1 MISDRLEQ
9 FLKRR
14 WQYLLVAMFIIVGIQ
29 TGWLIWMH
37 RQVNDSGND
46 SRKDASFIGFGLG
59 STSQGALSLLP
70 DDPFKDDFF
79 NSPFDPNAWN
89 PLDEM
94 QSMQDRINSMFGDA
108 FGRFSQSPNFGNIF
122 ESESFT
128 PNVDIRDEGDHFVI
142 KIDLPG
148 ADASNVDVTCEEE
161 QLKISGSIDQ
171 LHQEER
177 EDGSLLRRERR
188 SGRFSRTIPLSAPVE
203 ADKME
208 TKVDKGV
215 VTVTIPKAKL

>member
-9 FLKRR
+9 FVKRR
-14 WQYLLVAMFIIVGIQ
+14 WQYLLVVMFIIVGIQ

-37 RQVNDSGND
+37 GQINDSEND
-46 SRKDASFIGFGLG
+46 SRKDSSFSGFGLG
-59 STSQGALSLLP
+59 SNSQGALSLLP

-108 FGRFSQSPNFGNIF
+108 FGRFSESPQFGNIF
-122 ESESFT
+122 ESENFT
-128 PNVDIRDEGDHFVI
+128 PKIDVRDEGDRFVV

-148 ADASNVDVTCEEE
+148 VDSSNVDVTCEEQ
-161 QLKISGSIDQ
+161 QLKISGTMDQ
-171 LHQEER
+171 LQEEHQ
-177 EDGSLLRRERR
+177 DGSLLRRERR

-208 TKVDKGV
+208 TKFDKGV
-215 VTVTIPKAKL
+215 VTVTIPKAEP